1 MQRHVFI
8 NQFTHPVVVDFYGKR
23 LTKAIVA
30 VANAIADHLPN
41 PFPSYEKIMQ
51 ISKIKSKSTISAAI
65 KFLKDNG
72 FLKVEKFQGNRSVY
86 KLMLIDASK
95 LSKNTS
101 PVCSTVQCTTESTVQ
116 FNSTVQLERAV
127 QRTTENCTT
136 ESTASVLST
145 TSNALQNMNSTVLE
159 DKKNLPK
166 SDSTVSELKVQLV
179 DFQKYSECTVS
190 NNISN
195 NIISN
200 NIFTPISNLTPIDIY
215 QSYSTVH
222 PIASEA
228 VQCTTENCTTESTV
242 DCENKTIVQCT
253 TESAVQKQAFFE
265 NGAPI
270 PKRIPLPNETPEMAA
285 YYDAQ
290 HQKRLNAHQASNTTI
305 SKPEPKT
312 IKHKPETKEIEPTVK
327 PEHDVLKDLLHIL
340 KLQNEKI
347 DALTSKI
354 ESLEKTAA
362 ENKEDTLQA
371 IAKLEDVMRNVGKQ
385 LKINNENGKATKASV
400 DSVLDQNQQITR
412 KLQQVVNLAPQISK
426 QQNKKT
432 DYSNFFSSTDL
443 AALKAAREAAG
454 TDEEQLHEWQQSQPE
469 VLEAI
474 ARNAKINA
482 LNQARLNK

>member
-51 ISKIKSKSTISAAI
+51 ISKIKSKSTVSASI
-65 KFLKDNG
+65 KFLKDNE

-86 KLMLIDASK
+86 KLMLIDTSR

-101 PVCSTVQCTTESTVQ
+101 PVCSTVQCTIESTVQ
-116 FNSTVQLERAV
+116 FDSTVQLERAV
-127 QRTTENCTT
+127 QCTTENCTT

-179 DFQKYSECTVS
+179 DFQKSSECTVS

-195 NIISN
+195 NISN
-200 NIFTPISNLTPIDIY
+200 NVYIPISNLTPIDIY
-215 QSYSTVH
+215 KTYSTVH

-242 DCENKTIVQCT
+242 DCENKTTVQC
-253 TESAVQKQAFFE
+253 TESAVKKQAFFS

-270 PKRIPLPNETPEMAA
+270 PKRIPLPNETPEMTA

-290 HQKRLNAHQASNTTI
+290 HQKRLSAHQASNTTI

-312 IKHKPETKEIEPTVK
+312 IEHKPETKEIEPSIK
-327 PEHDVLKDLLHIL
+327 PEQDALRDLLRIL
-340 KLQNEKI
+340 QLQNEKI

-354 ESLEKTAA
+354 ENLEKTAA
-362 ENKEDTLQA
+362 ENKQDTLQA
-371 IAKLEDVMRNVGKQ
+371 IANLEQITRNVGKQ
-385 LKINNENGKATKASV
+385 LKINNENGKAIKTSV
-400 DSVLDQNQQITR
+400 DSVLSENHQITR

-443 AALKAAREAAG
+443 AALKAAKESAG
-454 TDEEQLHEWQQSQPE
+454 TEEQQLHEWQQSQPE

-474 ARNAKINA
+474 AINAKINA
-482 LNQARLNK
+482 LSQARLNK